1 MSKNWAKNLQ
11 SKVKVIIV
19 STKCKKLLRINIQPL
34 RCSCVYCAFILKYN
48 ERTPSLFSNWQRCF
62 FYRVINEVLWIRLI
76 AFVYPEAHSCF
87 VDSREQKTTFL
98 PTQQDYSELC
108 QRLLLRWR
116 PFNMSIQ
123 WMEINK
129 KTYCK
134 ATVLICYCSLSQT
147 QQNIRNS
154 CWDLDSFLTTC
165 CALSQTDCHLLSA
178 ALTLFST
185 PDICTTCVWE
195 ALMIPELQIKC
206 SF

>member
-1 MSKNWAKNLQ
+1 MLLCFNFQLLCFYFEVQWKNAK
-11 SKVKVIIV
+11 SF
-19 STKCKKLLRINIQPL
+19 LRL
-34 RCSCVYCAFILKYN
+34 TEV
-48 ERTPSLFSNWQRCF
+48 F
-62 FYRVINEVLWIRLI
+62 FYRDINEVVWIRLI
-76 AFVYPEAHSCF
+76 AFVYPEARSCF
-87 VDSREQKTTFL
+87 VDSGEQK
-98 PTQQDYSELC
+98 QDYSELC

-129 KTYCK
+129 KTYTQLYGDNLLLFIK
-134 ATVLICYCSLSQT
+134 SNTVVETSIHFSLHVVY
-147 QQNIRNS
+147 
-154 CWDLDSFLTTC
+154 FPK
-165 CALSQTDCHLLSA
+165 TDCHLLSA